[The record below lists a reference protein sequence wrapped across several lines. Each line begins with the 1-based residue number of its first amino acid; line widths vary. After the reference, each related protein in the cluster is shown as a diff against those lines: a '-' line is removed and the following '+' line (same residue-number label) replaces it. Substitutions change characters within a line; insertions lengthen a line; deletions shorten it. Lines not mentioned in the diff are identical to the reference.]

1 MRNKVCIVVLMVLL
15 GLCIISV
22 KEVKAVKYSIN
33 NMMDMLDLK
42 TNVFKIGDNIT
53 DYMIF
58 RDETTG
64 EEIPVNWVE
73 VVNEVDNGVIEVN
86 GNNAIVKREGYSA
99 ITYRFN
105 YDGEEYGFTLE
116 VTAVGDSKTIIGNQ
130 KFYLFLK
137 SPIIKTQVNET
148 EEVFTYLD
156 IKPVD
161 SDFDWEN
168 GLPEVE
174 LKWNVANSQIAK
186 LEETTKYYRGIVIK
200 PIKRGNT
207 KLTCTVKIPT
217 TGETIVKTAYI
228 MVADQNGN
236 FDELVEDDNAPEI
249 LNIQINGYAIK
260 VEARDNESGLAEKAY
275 SLDKENW
282 QSSNEI
288 IVEKNGEYT
297 VYVRDVAGNIASKL
311 IVVEEKTNT
320 NNSENGISDENKTDK
335 NENTENKEDKT
346 PLEDK
351 KPSEDKKTS
360 EDKKPSEDKTP
371 SEDNTQSPDK
381 IPQTGTVSIISAVII
396 MGLIVVISYKKFKKN
411 NY

>member
-1 MRNKVCIVVLMVLL
+1 MKNKVCIAVLMVIL

-22 KEVKAVKYSIN
+22 KEVKAVKYSMNDMI
-33 NMMDMLDLK
+33 DMLDLK

-58 RDETTG
+58 RDKNTG

-86 GNNAIVKREGYSA
+86 GNNAIVKREGDSA
-99 ITYRFN
+99 ITYSFN
-105 YDGEEYGFTLE
+105 YDGEEYGFTQE
-116 VTAVGDSKTIIGNQ
+116 VTAVGDSKTTIDNQ

-148 EEVFTYLD
+148 EEVFTFLD
-156 IKPVD
+156 IEPAD
-161 SDFDWEN
+161 SDFDWGN

-174 LKWNVANSQIAK
+174 LEWNVANSEIAT

-228 MVADQNGN
+228 MVADENGN
-236 FDELVEDDNAPEI
+236 YDELIEDDTAPEI
-249 LNIQINGYAIK
+249 LNIQVNGYTIK
-260 VEARDNESGLAEKAY
+260 VEAKDNEAGLAEKAY
-275 SLDKENW
+275 SLDGENW
-282 QSSNEI
+282 QSSNEF
-288 IVEKNGEYT
+288 IVNKPEKYT
-297 VYVRDVAGNIASKL
+297 IYVCDVAGNIATKTVE
-311 IVVEEKTNT
+311 VV
-320 NNSENGISDENKTDK
+320 IA
-335 NENTENKEDKT
+335 KEDKT
-346 PLEDK
+346 PTEDNK
-351 KPSEDKKTS
+351 TEKEDNADEKKTQDEKENKNNNS
-360 EDKKPSEDKTP
+360 KNADNKTSTETKNVEKTEDKTQAK
-371 SEDNTQSPDK
+371 TV
-381 IPQTGTVSIISAVII
+381 IPQTGAAFPIVI
-396 MGLIVVISYKKFKKN
+396 LIVVFVIGIVGYKKFKKI